1 MQDCKLNILSTIP
14 DNNSCS
20 HAFVGAVLLTNSSK
34 QNGSFLIEAEPEL
47 QNKLIKIITRFYP
60 DLEVNSWDNF
70 LLVSGSTSELETDC
84 ELTEQSI
91 LSMDKLSILKGL
103 FLTCGKL
110 YYNQDSNQNSSGY
123 SLEFVLRNDQNATIT
138 QSVLKEFGFNLRKTK
153 RRSSVVIYTKN
164 SNVICDLL
172 VLLGSSLTA
181 LEIQNNLAM
190 REMRNNANRQNNC
203 FEGNLDKTI
212 NASTEQLK
220 AINYIIEHHTIDYF
234 DENLKEV
241 ALARI
246 ANPDVSLNDL
256 RTILNNNISRAGI
269 KYRLDKIIQIYKNL
283 KGE

>member
-20 HAFVGAVLLTNSSK
+20 HAFVGAVLLTNSLK

-60 DLEVNSWDNF
+60 DLEISSWDNF
-70 LLVSGSTSELETDC
+70 LLVSGSPQELEIDC

-110 YYNQDSNQNSSGY
+110 YYNQDSNQNSNGY
-123 SLEFVLRNDQNATIT
+123 SLEFVLRNDQTATLT
-138 QSVLKEFGFNLRKTK
+138 QGVLKEFGFNLRKTK

-220 AINYIIEHHTIDYF
+220 AINYIIEHHSIDYF